1 MPAWDIRRFQEVFV
15 RYRGVLHEAEEDEIC
30 FLFLPLGIQ
39 PWGYSLFIL
48 LFRLNFYKNLDF
60 LDGMTSD
67 VMLMSIIKIE
77 GVICE

>member
-1 MPAWDIRRFQEVFV
+1 MKFVF
-15 RYRGVLHEAEEDEIC
+15 C
-30 FLFLPLGIQ
+30 FF

-48 LFRLNFYKNLDF
+48 LCRLNFYKNLDF
-60 LDGMTSD
+60 WDGMTSD